1 MVKLIISEN
10 NAMDMNTLYKNITP
24 PKECV
29 DCVLDTDTYNEID
42 DQFALAY
49 MLKCPERMNVKAI
62 YAAPFHN
69 DKSSSPCD
77 GMHKSYDEILKILG
91 FMERDDMKQN
101 VYNGSESYLP
111 DEKTPVESSAARH
124 LVELAKG
131 YTSEKPLYVV
141 AIGAITNIASA
152 LLMCP
157 EIGKKIVVVWLGGH
171 SFEAPHTAEFN
182 MMQDIAAARVVWRNA
197 EYLVQ
202 LPCAR
207 VVEHFSI
214 SAPELRE
221 YLLGKNKLCTYLAE
235 NTIGYTDA
243 RTNAGCW
250 TKPIWDLTAP
260 AWLVNDDS
268 RFMTYKIIS
277 RKLPNYD
284 NQYNAGENGKLM
296 AYVNYIMR
304 DKLMTNMVE
313 TLTK

>member
-1 MVKLIISEN
+1 
-10 NAMDMNTLYKNITP
+10 MDMNTLYKNLSVP
-24 PKECV
+24 QGKV

-49 MLKCPERMNVKAI
+49 MLKCPERMNVKAM

-69 DKSSSPCD
+69 DKSNSPCN
-77 GMHKSYDEILKILG
+77 GMHKSYDEILKILR
-91 FMERDDMKQN
+91 FMSREDMIPN
-101 VYNGSESYLP
+101 VYKGSENYLP
-111 DEKTPVESSAARH
+111 DEKTFVESEAARH
-124 LVELAKG
+124 LVSLTSG
-131 YTSEKPLYVV
+131 YTAENPLYVV
-141 AIGAITNIASA
+141 AIGAITNVASA

-171 SFEAPHTAEFN
+171 SLEAPHTAEFN

-221 YLLGKNKLCTYLAE
+221 YLLGKNELCTYLAE

-243 RTNAGCW
+243 RTDTGCW

-260 AWLVNDDS
+260 AWLMNDNS
-268 RFMTYKIIS
+268 AFMTYKIIK
-277 RKLPNYD
+277 RRLPNYD
-284 NQYNAGENGKLM
+284 RQYNVGETDKYM
-296 AYVNYIMR
+296 AYVDYIRR
-304 DKLMTNMVE
+304 DKLMMELIN